1 MRWFVPL
8 VFVVVLVLGCSGAAP
23 TALPA
28 PTVDVSATV
37 EAAVEATRAVD
48 RSVSATSEARAEAIR
63 AASPTA
69 TPVVMT
75 IYAPTPEPYVAAPGD
90 IEQGIEELHACLQE
104 SDELMAFVLIG
115 IEQQA
120 GLSRESASDFVDLL
134 LDDKELF
141 VEVMLQG
148 AEEDPEY
155 ASLMS
160 LLGGKAGDLCAPGVG
175 AGAEVSLYD
184 LGMSDADAKVLLGEL
199 FDCQESD
206 PDVRALLMSSAGDDP
221 EGRLAESLMSNRELF
236 VTATLVGTRQD
247 PDASEA
253 FRGFELFMEAVCR

>member
-8 VFVVVLVLGCSGAAP
+8 VFVVVLILGCSGAAP
-23 TALPA
+23 TALPS

-37 EAAVEATRAVD
+37 ETAVEATRTVD
-48 RSVSATSEARAEAIR
+48 RSVSATSEARAEATR
-63 AASPTA
+63 VAAPTA

-90 IEQGIEELHACLQE
+90 IEQGIEELHACLQK
-104 SDELMAFVLIG
+104 SDEFRALFFSMIEECGVSRDSAEDLGNVLI
-115 IEQQA
+115 E
-120 GLSRESASDFVDLL
+120 
-134 LDDKELF
+134 DKELF
-141 VEVMLQG
+141 VEAALLE

-155 ASLMS
+155 ASMLS
-160 LLGGKAGDLCAPGVG
+160 LLGGMAGELCGLGVV
-175 AGAEVSLYD
+175 AGAEVPLYD

-221 EGRLAESLMSNRELF
+221 EGLLAESLMSNRELF
-236 VTATLVGTRQD
+236 VTASLIGARQD
-247 PDASEA
+247 PDVAEMLESLDLLLEP
-253 FRGFELFMEAVCR
+253 VCR